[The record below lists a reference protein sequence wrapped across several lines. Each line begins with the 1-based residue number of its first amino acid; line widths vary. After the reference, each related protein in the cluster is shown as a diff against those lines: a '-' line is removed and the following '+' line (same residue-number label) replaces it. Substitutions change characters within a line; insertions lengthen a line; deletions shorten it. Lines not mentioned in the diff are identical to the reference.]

1 MKYTKQLYSIAAV
14 VWMAFIFI
22 FSGEERTT
30 SSGRS
35 DQIISYLKQS
45 GVPILE
51 NIKTF
56 FVRKLAHF
64 GLYFVLGILVWNVV
78 RGYSMTRRMV
88 ALLSVLGCALYAV
101 SDEVHQLFSY
111 GRSAE
116 VRDVVIDSVAAALGV
131 FVCHWIQKRKS

>member
-1 MKYTKQLYSIAAV
+1 MRVILLG
-14 VWMAFIFI
+14 WMGLIFVL
-22 FSGEERTT
+22 SGEDKVLSSRRSGAVIEYIQKQGLSFAAET
-30 SSGRS
+30 S
-35 DQIISYLKQS
+35 
-45 GVPILE
+45 
-51 NIKTF
+51 TF
-56 FVRKLAHF
+56 EVRKLAHF

-78 RGYSMTRRMV
+78 RGYSMTRRKV